1 MLLQLL
7 RMLFAEAG
15 STCNIGTAQPRLTMA
30 HAAVVTQ
37 HGGQPS
43 VYSSEHPGGGPLPVI
58 IIVIIVIIIIP
69 IITITTTLMI
79 IMMMIITLSSS

>member
-1 MLLQLL
+1 VLLQLL

-58 IIVIIVIIIIP
+58 IIVIIIIP

>member
-58 IIVIIVIIIIP
+58 IIVIIIIP